1 MGVGVAGA
9 EAGAVGEGAA
19 DQVLRIWLGSI
30 RQMAEATLDVVTVA
44 SSAIVSP
51 QVQNVAGPVEKLLR
65 WDG

>member
-1 MGVGVAGA
+1 MGVAGA
-9 EAGAVGEGAA
+9 EAGVVGEGAA

-30 RQMAEATLDVVTVA
+30 RQRAEAMLDVVTVV